1 MSKYDSIIIGF
12 GKGGKTLAGFLGKQ
26 GKKVA
31 LIERSDKMYGGTCIN
46 IGCIPTKTLVHKSKL
61 SLYKNLNS
69 FEEKANEYR
78 IGIEEKQNLIKML
91 REKNYKMLDSI
102 DNIHIYNGTASFVSS
117 TEVEIDSKDGKLI
130 LEGENIFINTGA
142 STIIPNIP
150 GINDS
155 KKIYTSTTIMD
166 LKELPNHLIIVG
178 GGYIGLEFSSIYA
191 NFGSKVTVIE
201 AGDRLAAREDKD
213 ISNNIKEILEN
224 KGISFVLNSKVKSF
238 KEEGNE
244 ITVTYL
250 DTLTNLETEVK
261 GDVVL
266 IATGRKP
273 NTEGLNLEAAGVKT
287 TDRGAV
293 VVDNRLRTNI
303 PNIWAIGDVNGGL
316 QFTYISLDD
325 FRIIKDNLFG
335 EGKRTTD
342 DRGAIPYSVFI
353 EPSLAR
359 VGLSETEAIE
369 KGFEIK
375 VAKLSVAA
383 IPRARVI
390 NEIEGVMKAVVDA
403 KTNKILG
410 CTLLCTEASEI
421 INIVS
426 TAINTG
432 QDYTFLRDNIFT
444 HPTMSEALNDLFS
457 LL

>member
-26 GKKVA
+26 RKKVA

-166 LKELPNHLIIVG
+166 LKELPKHLIIVG

>member
-1 MSKYDSIIIGF
+1 MNKYDFIIIGF

-31 LIERSDKMYGGTCIN
+31 LIEKSDKMYGGTCIN
-46 IGCIPTKTLVHKSKL
+46 IGCIPTKTLLHKSKL
-61 SLYKNLNS
+61 SSYKKLNS
-69 FEEKANEYR
+69 FEEKANEYK
-78 IGIEEKQNLIKML
+78 IAIEEKENLIKML
-91 REKNYKMLDSI
+91 RMKNYNMLDSS
-102 DNIHIYNGTASFVSS
+102 DNIHIYNGTASFISNTKV
-117 TEVEIDSKDGKLI
+117 EVDSKDGKLI

-155 KKIYTSTTIMD
+155 KKIYTSTTLMD
-166 LKELPNHLIIVG
+166 LKKLPKHLIIVG
-178 GGYIGLEFSSIYA
+178 GGYIGLEFSSIYT

-213 ISNNIKEILEN
+213 ISDNIKEILEK
-224 KGISFVLNSKVKSF
+224 KGISFILNSKVKSF

-244 ITVTYL
+244 ITVRYL
-250 DTLTNLETEVK
+250 DTLTNLETEIK
-261 GDVVL
+261 GDAVL

-287 TDRGAV
+287 TEKGAV
-293 VVDNRLRTNI
+293 VVDSRLRTNI

-335 EGKRTTD
+335 EGKRTTN

-369 KGFEIK
+369 KGYEIK
-375 VAKLSVAA
+375 VAKLPVAS
-383 IPRARVI
+383 IPMARVI
-390 NEIEGVMKAVVDA
+390 GEIEGVMKAVVDA
-403 KTNKILG
+403 NTNKILG
-410 CTLLCTEASEI
+410 CTLLCAQASEI

-457 LL
+457 LI

>member
-31 LIERSDKMYGGTCIN
+31 LIEKSDKMYGGTCIN

-166 LKELPNHLIIVG
+166 LKELPKHLIIVG

-201 AGDRLAAREDKD
+201 VGDRLAAREDKD

-287 TDRGAV
+287 TDKGAV

>member
-166 LKELPNHLIIVG
+166 LKELPKHLIIVG

-238 KEEGNE
+238 KEEENE

>member
-1 MSKYDSIIIGF
+1 MQDFWGSKE
-12 GKGGKTLAGFLGKQ
+12 
-26 GKKVA
+26 KKVA

-78 IGIEEKQNLIKML
+78 IGAEEKQNLIKML

-166 LKELPNHLIIVG
+166 LKELPKHLIIVG

>member
-1 MSKYDSIIIGF
+1 MEKHLQDFWGSKE
-12 GKGGKTLAGFLGKQ
+12 
-26 GKKVA
+26 KKVA

-46 IGCIPTKTLVHKSKL
+46 IGGIPTKTLVHKSKL

-78 IGIEEKQNLIKML
+78 IGAEEKQNLIKML

-166 LKELPNHLIIVG
+166 LKELPKHLIIVG

>member
-1 MSKYDSIIIGF
+1 
-12 GKGGKTLAGFLGKQ
+12 
-26 GKKVA
+26 
-31 LIERSDKMYGGTCIN
+31 
-46 IGCIPTKTLVHKSKL
+46 
-61 SLYKNLNS
+61 
-69 FEEKANEYR
+69 
-78 IGIEEKQNLIKML
+78 
-91 REKNYKMLDSI
+91 
-102 DNIHIYNGTASFVSS
+102 HIYNGTASFVSS

-166 LKELPNHLIIVG
+166 LKELPKHLIIVG

-201 AGDRLAAREDKD
+201 VGDRLAAREDKD

-287 TDRGAV
+287 TDKGAV

>member
-31 LIERSDKMYGGTCIN
+31 LIERSDKMYEGTCIN

-166 LKELPNHLIIVG
+166 LKELPKHLIIVG

>member
-166 LKELPNHLIIVG
+166 LKELPKHLIIVG

-273 NTEGLNLEAAGVKT
+273 NTEGLNLEAAGEKT

>member
-166 LKELPNHLIIVG
+166 LKELPKHLIIVG

-238 KEEGNE
+238 KEEENE
-244 ITVTYL
+244 IAVTYL

>member
-69 FEEKANEYR
+69 FEEKANEHR

-166 LKELPNHLIIVG
+166 LKELPKHLIIVG